1 MYAQKNINLK
11 IFCLHKGR
19 YLIFGG
25 HMKNLL
31 LLGLLIGCGGKD
43 DTGLD
48 EETTSTETDLA
59 NGQSVFDGLCMGCH
73 ASNGTDIVSESASL
87 SDDQL
92 EDIIVN
98 GSGSMAAQSSLSADD
113 VRDVIAYIRT
123 Q

>member
-1 MYAQKNINLK
+1 MKDNIIQNSLVLWR
-11 IFCLHKGR
+11 IPD
-19 YLIFGG
+19 FGG

-31 LLGLLIGCGGKD
+31 ILSLLIGCGGKE

-48 EETTSTETDLA
+48 EETNPTTSDEPDLA
-59 NGQSVFDGLCMGCH
+59 NGQSVYDGLCMGCH
-73 ASNGTDIVSESASL
+73 ASNGTDIVSEAASL
-87 SDDQL
+87 SDDEM